1 MNELGISK
9 TTYYSTTGS
18 PLTLSDFPLAVH
30 EQVVFSIDK
39 QKFVDQD
46 LYGPCLTIVSL
57 VITLNIKALVLYTAI
72 YHFMSH
78 RGTSL
83 QVLQVSANLAFRLEW
98 VRKLALTEFKAGLVC
113 VLASLAVYA
122 WGSAPEIG
130 SAITVICGACIV
142 LTTGLYVWLG
152 RMQRHFYLEHLGQ

>member
-1 MNELGISK
+1 M
-9 TTYYSTTGS
+9 
-18 PLTLSDFPLAVH
+18 H

-46 LYGPCLTIVSL
+46 LYGPCLMIVSL

-122 WGSAPEIG
+122 WGSAPEVG

-142 LTTGLYVWLG
+142 LTIVCTYGWAACNDTSTLNTLG
-152 RMQRHFYLEHLGQ
+152 NDSDSN

>member
-1 MNELGISK
+1 MNELGNSK

-83 QVLQVSANLAFRLEW
+83 QVLGTSRSARILHFAW
-98 VRKLALTEFKAGLVC
+98 SGC
-113 VLASLAVYA
+113 GSL
-122 WGSAPEIG
+122 
-130 SAITVICGACIV
+130 
-142 LTTGLYVWLG
+142 
-152 RMQRHFYLEHLGQ
+152 H